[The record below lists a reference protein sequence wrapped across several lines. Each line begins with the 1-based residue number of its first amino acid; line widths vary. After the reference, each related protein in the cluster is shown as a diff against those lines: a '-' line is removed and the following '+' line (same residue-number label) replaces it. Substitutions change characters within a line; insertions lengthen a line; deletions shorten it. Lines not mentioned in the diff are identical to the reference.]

1 MKVEIFDSPD
11 AASRAAAACIAH
23 EARDCIA
30 ARGGFSVA
38 FSGGDTP
45 APMWRALANER
56 LDWRDVDVFQVD
68 ERVAPAGH
76 AERNLTGLDKHLL
89 ARATIPAERVHPMPV
104 EHDDLEAAARAYARS
119 LESVAGRPAV
129 LDVVHLGI
137 GADGHTASLVPGDPV
152 LDSDDRDVAVSGIY
166 EGRRRMTLTLPAID
180 RARIRVWLVLG
191 AQKSAMLARLLDGDR
206 SIPAGRVSRNH
217 SQVFADR
224 AAAGHAAQT

>member
-1 MKVEIFDSPD
+1 V
-11 AASRAAAACIAH
+11 
-23 EARDCIA
+23 
-30 ARGGFSVA
+30 
-38 FSGGDTP
+38 
-45 APMWRALANER
+45 N
-56 LDWRDVDVFQVD
+56 VFQVD

-89 ARATIPAERVHPMPV
+89 ARVTIPAARVHPMPV
-104 EHDDLEAAARAYARS
+104 EHDDLEAATRAYVRS
-119 LESVAGRPAV
+119 LEAVAGQPPV

-137 GADGHTASLVPGDPV
+137 GADGHTASLVPGDAV

-217 SQVFADR
+217 THVFADR
-224 AAAGHAAQT
+224 AAAGHTAQT